1 MAYNFANYFQKQDN
15 VISWFAFIPQ
25 EHSFNKQKQ
34 YEFIHNLIE
43 IFENRF
49 LSKKIS
55 VSKIKI
61 SKEESKIMNFW
72 FNHHFYCIK
81 FWWLQNKYNLL
92 NFVCII

>member
-1 MAYNFANYFQKQDN
+1 MAYNIANYFQKQDN
-15 VISWFAFIPQ
+15 VISGFAFIPQ

-72 FNHHFYCIK
+72 F
-81 FWWLQNKYNLL
+81 
-92 NFVCII
+92 IIIFIVLSFDDYKINIIY